1 MCGLPAVKVLIVDDE
16 KDTRKLVRLT
26 LERRGWTVMEAAGG
40 EEALTLLSQE
50 HFDLVLLDIMM
61 PRVSGYEVLQRMHAD
76 ERPFATK
83 VVFLTA
89 KGRSD
94 EVDYGLELGAD
105 GYIVKPFSTR
115 ELVDYLSHIIS
126 R

>member
-1 MCGLPAVKVLIVDDE
+1 MCGMPAVKVLVVDDE
-16 KDTRKLVRLT
+16 QDTRKLVRLT
-26 LERRGWTVMEAAGG
+26 LERRGWTVKEAAGG
-40 EEALTLLSQE
+40 EEALQLLGQE

-61 PRVSGYEVLQRMHAD
+61 PRVSGYDVLQRMRSD
-76 ERPFATK
+76 ERHNTK

-89 KGRSD
+89 KGRSG

-115 ELVDYLSHIIS
+115 ELFDYLSGIMAA
-126 R
+126 

>member
-1 MCGLPAVKVLIVDDE
+1 MCGMPAVKVLVVDDE
-16 KDTRKLVRLT
+16 QDTRKLVRLT
-26 LERRGWTVMEAAGG
+26 LERRGWTVKEAAGG
-40 EEALTLLSQE
+40 EEALQLLGQE

-61 PRVSGYEVLQRMHAD
+61 PRVSGYDVLQRMRSD
-76 ERPFATK
+76 ERHNTK

-115 ELVDYLSHIIS
+115 ELFDYLSGIMAA
-126 R
+126 

>member
-1 MCGLPAVKVLIVDDE
+1 MCGMPAVKVLIVDDE

-26 LERRGWTVMEAAGG
+26 LERRGWTVQEAAGG
-40 EEALTLLSQE
+40 EEALELLAQE

-61 PRVSGYEVLQRMHAD
+61 PRVSGYDVLQRMRTD
-76 ERPFATK
+76 KRQCATK

-115 ELVDYLSHIIS
+115 ELVDYLSGIITS
-126 R
+126 

>member
-1 MCGLPAVKVLIVDDE
+1 MGDLPAIKVLIVDDE

-40 EEALTLLSQE
+40 EEALELLSKE

-61 PRVSGYEVLQRMHAD
+61 PRVSGYDVLRRMRPD
-76 ERPFATK
+76 ERRLTK

-115 ELVDYLSHIIS
+115 ELVGYLSHIIS
-126 R
+126 M

>member
-1 MCGLPAVKVLIVDDE
+1 MGDMPAVKVLIVDDE

-26 LERRGWTVMEAAGG
+26 LERRGWAVQEAAGG
-40 EEALTLLSQE
+40 EEALELLGKE

-61 PRVSGYEVLQRMHAD
+61 PRVSGYDVLQRMRAD
-76 ERPFATK
+76 ERRRTTK

-115 ELVDYLSHIIS
+115 ELVDYLRGIIAL
-126 R
+126 